1 MVRNMFGLSAGEH
14 LSSSRRRRRSVIP
27 DGLLDVLA
35 QNDEKTG
42 GEGFFSSPLEF
53 HPVATVSMVSINRR
67 VWFEKSHDHDFA
79 DGQPMR

>member
-1 MVRNMFGLSAGEH
+1 MVRNMFGLSEREH

-42 GEGFFSSPLEF
+42 GRVLFPHHSNSILLLLFPWYLLIAEYGLRK
-53 HPVATVSMVSINRR
+53 ATIMIFQMGSL
-67 VWFEKSHDHDFA
+67 
-79 DGQPMR
+79 